1 MYQKYSIGKMAS
13 LLGISAEAIRYYE
26 SKEIIRPIR
35 DPDTGYRYYSTWD
48 FHMLLRARYYQK
60 CGFSLEEISA
70 LFRSRD
76 LGKIGASLHDQEDA
90 IQREIIYQMN
100 LLKRV
105 RQSQELLA
113 DAERSVG
120 QYRLA
125 RRPGI
130 YRINTQKNYMLYKDK
145 THLDLIADWVE
156 KEPFVYSCAVFYADD
171 IRAGTS
177 RFDFGMGLDEEY
189 AGEERSKTEVEDMM
203 RRLSQLCG
211 CSVAI
216 TGVSTSGENLGAGT
230 FDKDTGKVAYT
241 MAGRVHESY
250 HGTGDVFGSS
260 FLAAYMNGKN
270 LEQSAQIAAD
280 FTRQGILNAI
290 EDGQEPRYGA
300 DFERS
305 IPWLI
310 KAVKGEL

>member
-35 DPDTGYRYYSTWD
+35 DPNTGYRYYSTWD

-130 YRINTQKNYMLYKDK
+130 YRINTQKNYTLYKDK

-189 AGEERSKTEVEDMM
+189 AGFLQVHRGPEVQYYPPCLCVHTCVPSRSGQYLTLEQLRDGLQYLRQQGLTLAGDVVTQVVCMTKPEDEYFNWHI
-203 RRLSQLCG
+203 
-211 CSVAI
+211 VWFP
-216 TGVSTSGENLGAGT
+216 V
-230 FDKDTGKVAYT
+230 DTGTV
-241 MAGRVHESY
+241 
-250 HGTGDVFGSS
+250 
-260 FLAAYMNGKN
+260 
-270 LEQSAQIAAD
+270 
-280 FTRQGILNAI
+280 
-290 EDGQEPRYGA
+290 
-300 DFERS
+300 
-305 IPWLI
+305 
-310 KAVKGEL
+310 